1 MENRR
6 NERPIVC
13 IDAEGD
19 AGEMGLLGVA
29 FYDGENGFYIRNKEE
44 IVDRLLYYAS
54 QGYDF
59 VAHNAQ
65 YDLVVIFWQLDISA
79 QAVFYNQ
86 RFNHGRW
93 FYNKEKPA
101 ARIWDTLSI
110 SAFLS
115 LANVGKA
122 IGIPKLETPCNLLGE
137 LCESPH
143 WYCDRHNI
151 GECED
156 CYAIRDAEICFAYY
170 TQYKALLAEYAVPP
184 KHTLGSAAVS
194 LWKKLDPNQADYI
207 KSKEIAEFIRESFH
221 GGRTEPFKYGHTG
234 TVYTADIQ
242 SMYPSIMLNNPMPDT
257 RHLEY
262 TESENIP
269 IEVFRFEGVSE
280 CLVTSPPAYIPLLPA
295 YLQEK
300 LLFPVGTFRGV
311 WTHAELRAS
320 IVAGYSIQK
329 VYRSLI
335 TRKSCTPFTH
345 YITTLVELRN
355 RYKELNDPRELVA
368 KILANSLYGRMGLK
382 SHQEESIYVR
392 WDGRKPLSEYG
403 GWDIDIQHN
412 GTFLTHTIERNQ
424 VSHDANIL
432 WASYITSLARIRL
445 YEFLILQGPNIIY
458 CDTDSIYS
466 LAPIVGTGTGFG
478 NLIAEETFDR
488 GYFKG
493 PKLYRLESDIG
504 ENKVRA
510 RGVPKKYANEF
521 LDSGHAS
528 FKQPLTVKDALK
540 RRMNAG
546 EWVLMSRTQQ
556 LTMSKRQVLNPES
569 LFTPNGYSETAPL
582 FIGLD
587 GDIFGEW

>member
-1 MENRR
+1 MESRR

-29 FYDGENGFYIRNKEE
+29 FYDGENGLYIRNREE
-44 IVDRLLYYAS
+44 IVDKLLYYAS

-93 FYNKEKPA
+93 FFNKEKPA

-115 LANVGKA
+115 LAKVGEA
-122 IGIPKLETPCNLLGE
+122 IGLSKLQTPCNLLSE
-137 LCESPH
+137 PCSNPH
-143 WYCDRHNI
+143 WYCERHNI

-156 CYAIRDAEICFAYY
+156 CYAIRDAEICYAYY
-170 TQYKALLAEYAVPP
+170 LQYKSLLAQYGVPP

-207 KSKEIAEFIRESFH
+207 KSKEMAEFIRESFH

-234 TVYTADIQ
+234 PIYTADING
-242 SMYPSIMLNNPMPDT
+242 MYPSIMLNHPMPDT

-269 IEVFRFEGVSE
+269 IEIFKYEGVSE
-280 CLVTSPPAYIPLLPA
+280 CLVTSPLAYIPILPA

-320 IVAGYSIQK
+320 IAAGYSIQNIF
-329 VYRSLI
+329 RSLI
-335 TRKSCTPFTH
+335 TRKSCTPFTS
-345 YITTLVELRN
+345 YITTLIELRKQ
-355 RYKELNDPRELVA
+355 YKLNNDPRELVA

-392 WDGRKPLSEYG
+392 WDGRKPLSEYE

-424 VSHDANIL
+424 VSHEANIL

-445 YEFLILQGPNIIY
+445 YEFLILQGTDIVY

-478 NLIAEETFDR
+478 NLIEEETFNR

-510 RGVPKKYANEF
+510 RGVPKKYADEF
-521 LDSGHAS
+521 LNTGYAS

-556 LTMSKRQVLNPES
+556 LTMSKRQVLNPEA
-569 LFTPNGYSETAPL
+569 LFTPGGYSETAPL